1 VKTFIAAALF
11 ALSTFAA
18 NSTKTPTIAPVLLRN
33 ARMEYPANYNVRV
46 QYGNG
51 IVSKWTPSR
60 SVVITRVQVS
70 AKTVFLNYDSVTGT
84 YSPCSSPTPQLLLSN
99 GTVSFAYNL
108 PNLASTTTRPTAK
121 ELTGSSDSGVVRIPF
136 PPGRPISLKFSY
148 DGLTCS
154 SPGSELNI
162 NVQYTAVMQQEE
174 QNP

>member
-1 VKTFIAAALF
+1 VKTFVAAALF
-11 ALSTFAA
+11 AISAFAA
-18 NSTKTPTIAPVLLRN
+18 NSTKTPTIAIANLRT

-46 QYGNG
+46 RYGNAN
-51 IVSKWTPSR
+51 VSKWTPSR
-60 SVVITRVQVS
+60 PVVITRVQVS
-70 AKTVFLNYDSVTGT
+70 AQTVFLNYDSVTGT

-108 PNLASTTTRPTAK
+108 PNLASTTTSPTAS

-136 PPGRPISLKFSY
+136 PSGRPISLKFSY
-148 DGLTCS
+148 SGSTCS

-162 NVQYTAVMQQEE
+162 NLQYTAVMKQEE